1 MSADCGSDCRRS
13 DTCDAG
19 KTCDPDFH
27 RDRIVF
33 PSIATVTAP
42 RMGCSANDCSVVRAT
57 HGSGCESGP
66 KGQMEAAAKTTCAVP
81 PCCCFGSGGGDGLK
95 DTGAD
100 FGTGNVSDGATG
112 R

>member
-1 MSADCGSDCRRS
+1 MSADCGSDCRRG

-19 KTCDPDFH
+19 KTSDPDVH
-27 RDRIVF
+27 RDRTVF
-33 PSIATVTAP
+33 PSIATVTAL
-42 RMGCSANDCSVVRAT
+42 RVGCSAIGCNGVRAT
-57 HGSGCESGP
+57 HGSDCDTGP
-66 KGQMEAAAKTTCAVP
+66 KGKMGAATKTTCAV

>member
-19 KTCDPDFH
+19 KTSDPDVH
-27 RDRIVF
+27 RDRTVF
-33 PSIATVTAP
+33 PSIATVTAL
-42 RMGCSANDCSVVRAT
+42 RVGCSAIGCNGVRAT
-57 HGSGCESGP
+57 HGSDSDTGP
-66 KGQMEAAAKTTCAVP
+66 KGKMGA
-81 PCCCFGSGGGDGLK
+81 GGDGLK